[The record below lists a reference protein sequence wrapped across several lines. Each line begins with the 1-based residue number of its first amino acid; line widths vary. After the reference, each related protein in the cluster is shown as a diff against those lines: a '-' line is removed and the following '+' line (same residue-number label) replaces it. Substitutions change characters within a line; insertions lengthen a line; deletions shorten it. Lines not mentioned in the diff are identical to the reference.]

1 MLTLTPNATEAIN
14 ALIDSV
20 GGPEG
25 TGLRIWAQPV
35 DEAQSSLEIAVTP
48 GPEASDAVVQ
58 DTDVPV
64 YLEPQAAMFLHD
76 KILDASME
84 GDTIQFSIDQQP
96 GSGPSSNNLP
106 KT

>member
-1 MLTLTPNATEAIN
+1 VLTLTPNATEAIN

-25 TGLRIWAQPV
+25 TGLRIWAQPL

-48 GPEASDAVVQ
+48 GPQDADAVVE
-58 DTDVPV
+58 DTEVPV
-64 YLEPQAAMFLHD
+64 YLEPQAAIFLND

-84 GDTIQFSIDQQP
+84 GDTIQFSINDQP
-96 GSGPSSNNLP
+96 GGGPSSNNLP
-106 KT
+106 PT

>member
-1 MLTLTPNATEAIN
+1 VLTLTHNATEAIS

-25 TGLRIWAQPV
+25 TGLRIWAQAV

-48 GPEASDAVVQ
+48 GPQDTDAVVE

-64 YLEPQAAMFLHD
+64 YLEPQAAMFLND
-76 KILDASME
+76 KVLDASME
-84 GDTIQFSIDQQP
+84 GDTIQFSINDQP
-96 GSGPSSNNLP
+96 GGGPSSNNLP
-106 KT
+106 RT